1 MDDLDALLADL
12 ESTTS
17 HISKRPL
24 FLSDDAAYS
33 FPVGGQTQQDISPL
47 TSSEQN
53 GLDESESFSSAQKSP
68 WSRESSSPPQPIG
81 EEDHVYSF
89 PNKQKS
95 SDSAAVAMN
104 SSLGNNLSELDR
116 LLLELNAVQQSTP
129 AFATE
134 EEAAPPLPSS
144 SIIHQIQ
151 ENGVSF
157 AGKMA
162 PPTLEKPKRGV
173 AGRVTEDARP
183 SVESLLDELESSVP
197 SPIPPPLAVL
207 DADAP
212 EETSTQQ
219 QARMSASSATR
230 ELDELMASL
239 SDFKVQSN
247 SGSQLSVN
255 QDSVEFSSLP
265 VDQAPTIPST
275 EPNKA
280 LENTP
285 ISTSLPLELHIDED
299 GCSALKSSSSSVE
312 VTSSRSFQHS
322 ELHKVDDGRS
332 VVSEVF
338 HVESFSVSHTIK
350 PPCHSISTEEGST
363 TVPKPSSPLLTP
375 NSPSPI
381 PKGISPVPAS
391 DVRSSVTIP
400 NNAGPDTVPKSASP
414 VPLPRLSSPVPKI
427 SDPVSIPNV
436 SNSAFDPNDPS
447 PETLTKNTGPVLQ
460 PRPPSPVADPNSEPV
475 VRSPAMVTRKTYTFT
490 GINSPTASP
499 VQPVVV
505 RSKSPTSPPSY
516 KQGSEVLDL
525 TWPRR
530 DPLLDQALGKLLSA
544 DSTSLSENQ
553 PPVSVISGDEDRAW
567 DEEDGFYP
575 DFSREGTLTPMTE
588 SSWMDECFTPST
600 CPGTPDATLD
610 LPMQQPSAVE
620 RLSASGQL
628 KSVIRRTKET
638 SNVHPMYREGML
650 RRKMGPII
658 VNKSNSQDRL
668 IEELQGKLGIGR
680 TELNARRKRKPE
692 DWLTEGVIVVSNP
705 QRKREEGA
713 DTAVAKIVLP
723 PESPVPQRKI
733 LPAPQSPPPPKK
745 PPPIKQTPPPLPPP
759 PPTPPPPREPS
770 PPPPPTEPT
779 PPPREP
785 TPPPAQPSPSPSPA
799 PKPIT
804 PPPPPKVFVSVGCQT
819 EFDPS
824 FPPLQARFSFP
835 PY

>member
-1 MDDLDALLADL
+1 
-12 ESTTS
+12 
-17 HISKRPL
+17 
-24 FLSDDAAYS
+24 
-33 FPVGGQTQQDISPL
+33 
-47 TSSEQN
+47 
-53 GLDESESFSSAQKSP
+53 
-68 WSRESSSPPQPIG
+68 
-81 EEDHVYSF
+81 
-89 PNKQKS
+89 
-95 SDSAAVAMN
+95 MN
-104 SSLGNNLSELDR
+104 SSLGSNLSELDR

-157 AGKMA
+157 AGKTA

-207 DADAP
+207 DGQADAP

-285 ISTSLPLELHIDED
+285 ISASLPLELHIDED

-363 TVPKPSSPLLTP
+363 TVPKPSSPVLTP
-375 NSPSPI
+375 KSPSPI
-381 PKGISPVPAS
+381 PKDISPVPAS

-436 SNSAFDPNDPS
+436 SNSAFEPNDPS

-620 RLSASGQL
+620 RLTASGQ
-628 KSVIRRTKET
+628 V
-638 SNVHPMYREGML
+638 G
-650 RRKMGPII
+650 
-658 VNKSNSQDRL
+658 
-668 IEELQGKLGIGR
+668 
-680 TELNARRKRKPE
+680 
-692 DWLTEGVIVVSNP
+692 
-705 QRKREEGA
+705 
-713 DTAVAKIVLP
+713 
-723 PESPVPQRKI
+723 
-733 LPAPQSPPPPKK
+733 QS
-745 PPPIKQTPPPLPPP
+745 L
-759 PPTPPPPREPS
+759 
-770 PPPPPTEPT
+770 
-779 PPPREP
+779 
-785 TPPPAQPSPSPSPA
+785 
-799 PKPIT
+799 
-804 PPPPPKVFVSVGCQT
+804 
-819 EFDPS
+819 
-824 FPPLQARFSFP
+824 
-835 PY
+835 